1 MSLPKPT
8 GMKTPGSKLARPST
22 GIPQKSGLAQPG
34 SLSRAQSPALSMRKD
49 AIAKS
54 ARAAGINSSLADKYA
69 ANAAHAFAGEEE
81 LNAPPPPPDDFII
94 GDRVFVSGSK
104 PGFIAFLGETQ
115 FAPGD
120 WAGVVLDETIGKND
134 GSVSGVK
141 YFQCEAKRGVFCR
154 ISKLSRTPGIVGG
167 QRYSEDAT
175 SEVSV
180 PVNGNGASGLR
191 RPTTPS
197 LQQRPTTPSHGRES
211 GIARPTTPSLPRPI
225 HKSLSSSSASL
236 DKGHAPTKVKS
247 GPVTSTPMASHGIK
261 TNLKLGDRV
270 LVSGSKLGTLR
281 YLGPTD
287 FAKGDWAG
295 VELDD
300 PVGKNDGAVAG
311 KRYFDC
317 RPRYG
322 LFAPIHKVMKT
333 SVPSTP
339 GPSSMSRSMG
349 STGLRRERSGS
360 QESVSSMSSATSSA
374 SRPRVRLGVSGLGNS
389 QQPTTGG
396 RSGQRPGSLNIST
409 TTALQKALKEKEE
422 HIEQLLRERDLERS
436 DVARAAAQVDEA
448 QNQLTQIQ
456 VEKERLLEEN
466 EEGMVQLRARMQQ
479 LVQDKRDLEMKLDD
493 EKRKVEDLQFRIE
506 EEVISKDDL
515 ESRTEEEEAKTRD
528 LEKNLKK
535 EQERAEKLETELI
548 SLRMMKEHHE
558 KEVQSLEET
567 QTSYLDQIEELT
579 HKLSQAEAKLRDHD
593 ESRLEEGA
601 KTSQVGLELEEKSN
615 RVSELE
621 DFLALKNKE
630 VRQLQD
636 KLAEMKDEF
645 ESKSAKFDKL
655 QQNFDELNEKVKS
668 MDVGNNDLNT
678 QLQNLKSLN
687 AETQRQLASSEERS
701 NQLLEEKKQ
710 LDLQVT
716 EMMKNSGDS
725 SHQLSMLNEQLGQK
739 NRKIEDLQ
747 ADLSTSTQKW
757 HSLNDKLES
766 SMREKDREI
775 EMLNNKHEGIRSQ
788 LTSDM
793 DDIKKELEKSKAK
806 LISME
811 QDFASEKSDLVRRKD
826 GEITEL
832 KQQLEATSENASQ
845 QEIQTQAHKQ
855 VLDKITL
862 EKEALQFERDK
873 LEKQLKRVEGERDTA
888 SGELITARVEASRTQ
903 ATVEEYL
910 QGRRQLDDQIV
921 DLQDE
926 KQQLEK
932 NLAEVQKQ
940 RDDLQEGKEK
950 ACTERDQL
958 QRDTMEHR
966 AAIQQ
971 RDILVEELQK
981 ELEKLRTTTNQQQET
996 ITSLMQQTSD
1006 SGDLHARMAEQTS
1019 QIDGLRKQLGE
1030 KETAI
1035 KDLQKATST
1044 QKDEMRTM
1052 KIELEESQEAVSLL
1066 EDSVQDLEKERDN
1079 LTSQLQGAF
1088 ENRREQD
1095 KVLELNQ
1102 KLNEEIESI
1111 KNKHRGEV
1119 ESLKSQ
1125 HTSLQADID
1134 SSTTLIQQKDLHI
1147 QQQLKQITEMEKG
1160 NSMLTTYKT
1169 SNEMLEKEIAGLKDQ
1184 VNQLQTK
1191 LSESHNNANIVNN
1204 VGAVTSEG
1212 TNALVEKLREENGNA
1227 QGQVEFLNSVIV
1239 DLQQK
1244 NEELKVRLEVME
1256 NGVTNGQDSSM
1267 AAQTPT
1273 KRAAPRMFCDICDVF
1288 DQHETEDCPQQEM
1301 SDSPPPSK
1309 HHGDRH
1315 QIRPYCDICE
1325 EFHPPCPLLSKD
1337 KVLAT
1342 GAERIDPKAL
1352 VEDWVKTVDSISTE
1366 LAQES
1371 EKVFGND
1378 GEFFPV
1384 LADSMSNSAGFRDSG
1399 YYDGVLES
1407 KISLSDPISS
1417 RGKVLSDFETE
1428 QIIETVDKKHKAML
1442 RKGVRKT
1449 KTNIEEQGKLTLEIN
1464 DDSTVFRRPG
1474 SLPPLHLVGDRNT
1487 NNASS
1492 KGVSNTPASATS
1504 PSDSEYQSGQESLGS
1519 SSESPVGGGTPEM
1532 ESSVDTGEVFQAD
1545 TPTHNDP
1552 RGETDGDKPAEN
1564 CVIS

>member
-1 MSLPKPT
+1 
-8 GMKTPGSKLARPST
+8 
-22 GIPQKSGLAQPG
+22 
-34 SLSRAQSPALSMRKD
+34 
-49 AIAKS
+49 
-54 ARAAGINSSLADKYA
+54 
-69 ANAAHAFAGEEE
+69 EEE

-374 SRPRVRLGVSGLGNS
+374 SRPR
-389 QQPTTGG
+389 QPTTGG

-409 TTALQKALKEKEE
+409 TTALQKGEEKKSNEFLSLEKALKEKEE

-932 NLAEVQKQ
+932 NLAEV
-940 RDDLQEGKEK
+940 
-950 ACTERDQL
+950 
-958 QRDTMEHR
+958 
-966 AAIQQ
+966 
-971 RDILVEELQK
+971 EELQK

-1301 SDSPPPSK
+1301 SDK
-1309 HHGDRH
+1309 
-1315 QIRPYCDICE
+1315 
-1325 EFHPPCPLLSKD
+1325 FHPPCPLLSKD